1 MVMGL
6 AMVTMMV
13 VVVVVM
19 MITVTSIAS
28 MFQLI
33 AMRYDLL

>member
-6 AMVTMMV
+6 AMVTMM